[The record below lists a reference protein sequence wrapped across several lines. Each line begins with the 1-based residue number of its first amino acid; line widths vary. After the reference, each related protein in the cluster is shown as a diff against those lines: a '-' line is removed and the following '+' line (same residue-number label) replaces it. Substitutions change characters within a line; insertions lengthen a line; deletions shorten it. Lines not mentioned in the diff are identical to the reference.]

1 MRAEQVQSEQL
12 RLCFEHAPVGIGFL
26 NLDLEFLQSNPFL
39 GKMLSAPARSLVGA
53 SLGEVLEE
61 QTSPESGRE
70 ILRICSKTIQTG
82 KPHTLHG
89 WPANTDANG
98 FPRFADWEI
107 RRIEDAHHSPVGL
120 LVTVSDVTR
129 QKYVEEKVRLL
140 ASVLETTPDWVA
152 VLSPVGDVLY
162 LNRSAKLALGLTDAA
177 PIHTLRYWD
186 LHPEWAA
193 KLLQSEGFPVALREG
208 IWEGETA
215 FMSAEHGDIPVSQV
229 LCSHANPAGEVEFV
243 SSILRDITEAHQFQE
258 QLARAQETLEQRVEE
273 RTAALAEASELIR
286 NRVHQQAA
294 VAELGELAL
303 SGTDIPQLLQ
313 ESVRS
318 IVEFL
323 GVDFCSVRELSQEG
337 DYLELRA
344 CIGGP
349 QVLAQRALPSG
360 TGSPSGFALKSGAPV
375 IFEDLQNEHRFSI
388 NQWLRESGCASG
400 VAVPISIKEKPFGA
414 LSVFSVQPRTFSG
427 NDTHFLQSV
436 ANIIAAAVER
446 QQAEAGI
453 QKALNQA
460 ETANRAKNAF
470 LSRMSH
476 ELRTPLNAVLGFTQ
490 LLKLEDPTPSQ
501 LESLDHVSR
510 AGQHLL
516 SLINEVLDI
525 SHIEAGR
532 VALTIQSVELND
544 FLHNC
549 IELMRP
555 LAARTTVGLQFVS
568 NSKPT
573 HVRAD
578 RQRLKQ
584 VVLNFLSNA
593 IKYNNEGGQ
602 VLVSLRCGLENA
614 RFEVR
619 DTGPGIPE
627 QKRALLFKSFE
638 RLGAE
643 HGGVE
648 GTGIGLALC
657 KGFVEAMGGTIG
669 LEDPDGGGCVFW
681 AQLPLAASPSDQP
694 QLRIGRMPD
703 ILPHASKLD
712 APARLLCIE
721 GHDFDLQLLERLL
734 KNHPNYSLLSAMQ
747 GRIGLELARE
757 HRPDLILVDLDLPDL
772 SASDFLS
779 RLRSE
784 TALRETPL
792 ILLSA
797 DQEDASLEILA
808 QRHAATLMHKPY
820 TPSELLE
827 RIQSTLQH
835 PASP

>member
-1 MRAEQVQSEQL
+1 MKPEELQSEQL

-26 NLDLEFLQSNPFL
+26 NLDLKFLQANPFL
-39 GKMLSAPARSLVGA
+39 GKILSRSSLPLAGA
-53 SLGEVLEE
+53 SLAEILEG

-82 KPHTLHG
+82 KPHALHG
-89 WPANTDANG
+89 WPASADSGG

-107 RRIEDAHHSPVGL
+107 RRIEDASHSPVGL

-129 QKYVEEKVRLL
+129 RKYVEEKVRLL

-152 VLSPVGDVLY
+152 VLSPIGDVLY
-162 LNRSAKLALGLTDAA
+162 LNRSAREARGLTDAD
-177 PIHTLRYWD
+177 PIHTLHYSD
-186 LHPEWAA
+186 LHPQWAA
-193 KLLQSEGFPVALREG
+193 ERLKAEGFPVALREG

-215 FMSAEHGDIPVSQV
+215 FRSARHGDIPVSQV

-243 SSILRDITEAHQFQE
+243 SSILRDITEAHRFQE
-258 QLARAQETLEQRVEE
+258 QLSSAQQTLEQRVEE
-273 RTAALAEASELIR
+273 RTAALAEASALIR
-286 NRVHQQAA
+286 DRVHQQAA
-294 VAELGELAL
+294 VAKLGERAL
-303 SGTDIPQLLQ
+303 SGTDIPQLLR

-318 IVEFL
+318 IVEIL
-323 GVDFCSVRELSQEG
+323 RVDFCSLRELSSTGEF
-337 DYLELRA
+337 LELRA
-344 CIGGP
+344 CVGRP
-349 QVLAQRALPSG
+349 EVLAQPVLPAG
-360 TGSPSGFALKSGAPV
+360 DGSPSSFAIQSGAPV
-375 IFEDLQNEHRFSI
+375 IFEDLQNESRFSVSW
-388 NQWLRESGCASG
+388 WLRESGCAG
-400 VAVPISIKEKPFGA
+400 GLAVPISIEEKPFGT
-414 LSVFSVQPRTFSG
+414 LSVFSLQPRTFSE

-436 ANIIAAAVER
+436 ANIIAAAVQR

-453 QKALNQA
+453 QTALEQA

-501 LESLDHVSR
+501 LESLDHVNR

-532 VALTIQSVELND
+532 VALTIQSIELND
-544 FLHNC
+544 FLHNS

-555 LAARTTVGLQFVS
+555 IATRNAVGLQFVS
-568 NSKPT
+568 SSKPT

-584 VVLNFLSNA
+584 VILNFLSNA

-627 QKRALLFKSFE
+627 QKRALLFKAFE

-643 HGGVE
+643 HSDVE

-657 KGFVEAMGGTIG
+657 KGFLEAMGGSIG

-681 AQLPLAASPSDQP
+681 AQLPLASSPSDQP
-694 QLRIGRMPD
+694 QLRIGRLPD
-703 ILPHASKLD
+703 ILRPARTPD
-712 APARLLCIE
+712 APARLLYIE
-721 GHDFDLQLLERLL
+721 SHDFDLQLLERLL
-734 KNHPNYSLLSAMQ
+734 RKHPNYSLLTAMQ
-747 GRIGLELARE
+747 GRIGLELARA

-772 SASDFLS
+772 SAPDFLS
-779 RLRSE
+779 QLRSE
-784 TALRETPL
+784 TALGGTPL
-792 ILLSA
+792 VLLSTNR
-797 DQEDASLEILA
+797 EDASLEILA
-808 QRHAATLMHKPY
+808 QQHTASLLHKPY
-820 TPSELLE
+820 TPTELLQ
-827 RIQSTLQH
+827 RIQSSLLGM
-835 PASP
+835 ASS